1 MQERVV
7 KRAEVG
13 EGLWWHCGSTVEGSG
28 VGEESEEWR
37 CGGAA
42 CTSASSVEGSLFQKQ
57 RWDWGVC
64 AVREGERVV
73 VATRSGKWCDPTRL
87 AWSRSAQCS
96 CRAGGEALGVA
107 GSEGRTEGEGE
118 GSAHRGCRAAVSVE
132 DGEEAVRRREAA
144 TGALELAHRPVLH
157 RAARAGRAAAGER
170 GVRRAACV
178 QVAGRGGQGRAGE
191 GRGQLFWRGRGVGR
205 ERALSRALRLVHA
218 VPQAQLAHE
227 RAADGVARDGR
238 AKADAGEPS
247 RRHDA
252 GHVLGRRLL
261 GARGRVTR
269 RELHPLQRGLVGLV
283 QRARVELRLAAQPLC
298 VRVERRA
305 SHGRRADGDGPVLGR
320 DVHNR
325 GPGQPL
331 IVRRS
336 DVHLAAARQ
345 AHLTP
350 ELPQQPTRLL
360 VERLCDRKK
369 HRAASPFYLT

>member
-1 MQERVV
+1 MV
-7 KRAEVG
+7 
-13 EGLWWHCGSTVEGSG
+13 
-28 VGEESEEWR
+28 
-37 CGGAA
+37 
-42 CTSASSVEGSLFQKQ
+42 
-57 RWDWGVC
+57 
-64 AVREGERVV
+64 VREGLE
-73 VATRSGKWCDPTRL
+73 
-87 AWSRSAQCS
+87 
-96 CRAGGEALGVA
+96 RAGRPFLLDKDGAAVARVRDRQVVRRDDERDGCGAGVRLLCPPPRRGGPGEERGVGA
-107 GSEGRTEGEGE
+107 QEGVLQRRHQVGEVVRSEQVGVEPLC
-118 GSAHRGCRAAVSVE
+118 AVLRGCRAAVSVE

-144 TGALELAHRPVLH
+144 IGALELAHRPVLH
-157 RAARAGRAAAGER
+157 R
-170 GVRRAACV
+170 V
-178 QVAGRGGQGRAGE
+178 
-191 GRGQLFWRGRGVGR
+191 
-205 ERALSRALRLVHA
+205 SRALRLVHA

-345 AHLTP
+345 AHL
-350 ELPQQPTRLL
+350 PQSF
-360 VERLCDRKK
+360 
-369 HRAASPFYLT
+369 HSSPPDF